1 MRVVS
6 NLAYIKKRETLGRR
20 LFLIAVLSLG
30 SGLLVSFTPNM
41 ESFRA
46 AAANNVV
53 ARVLTE
59 NYAIFSFASLII
71 GFLSASVGS
80 FFINRFAPRRW
91 PNSKVM
97 ARPDEVFVRLLK
109 GLNDQYTLYNWVIP
123 GVSHLLV
130 GPCGILTFVLRSD
143 KGRLQVTGKKW
154 REPFTVGRLFT
165 LFAREGVGNPP
176 QEIAENLKAM
186 TEVRDEMAQGSD
198 AFADYGQIPIQ
209 GAAAFVHEE
218 LALTV
223 QEPTVR
229 VLLPKAI
236 LSYVH
241 EQTRAA
247 RVKNSLMRRFTQD
260 LEAQLQTA
268 GISTEPETD
277 AAEAS

>member
-41 ESFRA
+41 ESFQA

>member
-41 ESFRA
+41 ESFQA
-46 AAANNVV
+46 AAANNEV
-53 ARVLTE
+53 AKVLTE

-71 GFLSASVGS
+71 GFLAASVGS

-97 ARPDEVFVRLLK
+97 ARPDEVLARLLK
-109 GLNDQYTLYNWVIP
+109 GINDQYTLYNWVIP

-143 KGRLQVTGKKW
+143 KGRLQVTGKRW

-176 QEIAENLKAM
+176 QEIAENLKVM
-186 TEVRDEMAQGSD
+186 TEVRDEMAQG
-198 AFADYGQIPIQ
+198 AAADYSQIPIQ

-218 LALTV
+218 LDLTV
-223 QEPTVR
+223 QDPTVR
-229 VLLPKAI
+229 VLLPQAI

-268 GISTEPETD
+268 GIGTEPETD

>member
-236 LSYVH
+236 LGYVH

>member
-41 ESFRA
+41 ESFQA

-186 TEVRDEMAQGSD
+186 AEVRDEMAQGSD